1 MIPHRITAHAPI
13 RLLMEQSNNHAAADS
28 TSRTNPT
35 RLETST
41 QQETAALAMV
51 PLVDAVL
58 PLPPSKQSL
67 EKSVLLMRPDLSAPA
82 IMAL

>member
-1 MIPHRITAHAPI
+1 
-13 RLLMEQSNNHAAADS
+13 MEQSNNHAAADS
-28 TSRTNPT
+28 TSRTKST

-41 QQETAALAMV
+41 QRETAALAMV

-67 EKSVLLMRPDLSAPA
+67 EKFALLMRPDLSAPA
-82 IMAL
+82 AMAR